1 MVQPLASQIR
11 ALVRRV
17 RGGHT
22 RHEVELALTAHRQLL
37 ETVVNQMPAAVCLIR
52 GSDLRLQLVNPAY
65 QAIAPGKVMLGKT
78 LDELWPETGQDFAAI
93 CRRVLDTGEPHH
105 VADELN
111 MILRQPDG
119 PLEPAYFSWSVHRVQ
134 LPGGEGWGLVNTA
147 WETTA
152 HKRTE
157 EALRESERRF
167 REVVESL
174 PQLVWTCRAD
184 GPCDY
189 LSPQWVRYTGIPKA
203 PQLGYGW
210 LEQLHPE
217 DRDRTI
223 AAWRATAALGEA
235 FAIEFRIRRHDG
247 AYRWF
252 RTLAVPLRDDAGNII
267 RWFGSNTDIQDLK
280 EAEQAVRASE
290 ARLRQ
295 ALEAGQVFT
304 FEWNPATDEVVRSPN
319 CRSILGWESDAT
331 RDTGS
336 TFFAAI
342 HPGDRDAFVRTVS
355 HLTPQQPA
363 YVATYRYLRRDDG
376 REVVLE
382 ETARALFDDAGRM
395 IGLRGL
401 TRDVTEQ
408 KRAEEALRE
417 SEKRLRLAQVS
428 AGAGIWDWDLGTGK
442 LDWSE
447 ELFRLFGL
455 DPQTDEP
462 TFEVW
467 RNAIHPDDRFPAE
480 RRIEAAVAN
489 HTALA
494 SEYRIVLPSGSI
506 RWIHALGQA
515 TYDPSG
521 TPLRMSGICIDITD
535 RKHAEEALRQS
546 REDLDRAQ
554 EVGQIGSWRLDVR
567 RNVLTWS
574 DENHRIFGIPKG
586 TPLSYETFLGA
597 VHPDDRAD
605 VDETWNAGLRGEPYD
620 IEHRIVTDGRIK
632 WVREKAYLEVDDAGS
647 LLGGFG
653 ITQDITDRKRAE
665 QQLRESLAEKELL
678 LREIH
683 HRVKNNLQVISSLV
697 SLQADALADPALRE
711 VFGEV
716 RDRVRSMALVHE
728 KLYES
733 GGLAKLN
740 FGTYAKSL
748 TQSLWDAHGTAAG
761 RVQLHLEVEPVAL
774 TVATAVP
781 CGLIL
786 NELVSN
792 ALRHAFPA
800 GGGAVTVSLS
810 REPAIGRL
818 CLRVSDNG
826 VGLPPGLDWRQSRS
840 LGLRLVQMLTTQ
852 LQGTVETGPGPGTE
866 FRVSFVAKEAEAVPS
881 LVDAMSAPTNEDRP

>member
-1 MVQPLASQIR
+1 MAQPLASQIR

-22 RHEVELALTAHRQLL
+22 RHEAEQALTAHRQLV
-37 ETVVNQMPAAVCLIR
+37 ETVIEQMPSAVCLIR
-52 GSDLRLQLVNPAY
+52 GSNLRLQLVNPAY
-65 QAIAPGKVMLGKT
+65 QAIAPGKEMVGRT

-93 CRRVLDTGEPHH
+93 CRRILETGEPHQ

-111 MILRQPDG
+111 MIRRQPDG
-119 PLEPAYFSWSVHRVQ
+119 PPEPAYFSWSMQRVR
-134 LPGGEGWGLVNTA
+134 LPGDEGWGLIITA
-147 WETTA
+147 WETTV

-189 LSPQWVRYTGIPKA
+189 LSPQWVRYTGIPEA

-217 DRDRTI
+217 DRDRTV
-223 AAWRATAALGEA
+223 AAWRATAALGET
-235 FAIEFRIRRHDG
+235 FAIEFRICRHDG

-252 RTLAVPLRDDAGNII
+252 RTLAVPLRDDAGNVV

-280 EAEQAVRASE
+280 EAERAVRASE
-290 ARLRQ
+290 TRLRQ

-304 FEWNPATDEVVRSPN
+304 FEWDPITDVVHRSPN
-319 CRSILGWESDAT
+319 CDSILGWETDAT
-331 RDTGS
+331 RDTGQAY
-336 TFFAAI
+336 FAAI

-376 REVVLE
+376 RQVVLE
-382 ETARALFDDAGRM
+382 ETARAVFDDAGRM

-408 KRAEEALRE
+408 KRAEEALRA

-428 AGAGIWDWDLGTGK
+428 AGAGIWDWDVGTGK
-442 LDWSE
+442 LEWSE

-455 DPQTDEP
+455 DPATHEAS
-462 TFEVW
+462 FESWQAV
-467 RNAIHPDDRFPAE
+467 IHPDDRRLAE
-480 RRIEAAVAN
+480 QRIEAAVAN
-489 HTALA
+489 HTPLA
-494 SEYRIVLPSGSI
+494 NEYRIVLPSGAV
-506 RWIHALGQA
+506 RWINALGQA

-521 TPLRMSGICIDITD
+521 TPLRMSGICIDITA
-535 RKHAEEALRQS
+535 RKQAEEALRQS

-554 EVGQIGSWRLDVR
+554 EVGQVGSWRLDVR

-574 DENHRIFGIPKG
+574 DENYRIFGVHTG
-586 TPLSYETFLGA
+586 TPLTYQTFLEA
-597 VHPDDRAD
+597 VHPDDREY
-605 VDETWNAGLRGEPYD
+605 VDTRWKAGLAGEPYD
-620 IEHRIVTDGRIK
+620 VEHRIVADGRIK

-740 FGTYAKSL
+740 FSTYAKSL
-748 TQSLWDAHGTAAG
+748 TKSLWDAHGTAAG

-774 TVATAVP
+774 TVAMAVP

-840 LGLRLVQMLTTQ
+840 LGLRLVQMLARQ
-852 LQGTVETGPGPGTE
+852 LEGTVETGPGPGTE
-866 FRVSFVAKEAEAVPS
+866 FCVTFAAREMERPVNQSGAADSPVPGGG
-881 LVDAMSAPTNEDRP
+881 P